1 MPGFD
6 IDSYLRISLSDM
18 LLVAIS
24 TLLLT
29 AAGKVLFWDKVSAYL
44 TSRRQIMRQ
53 EMDEA
58 MTLRA
63 KADRLQALREQ
74 QLEEAQAKAAH
85 IVQTAREEADAL
97 HARELVQTRR
107 EINAL
112 RAQSE
117 AQLRALRQQEAR
129 RAAGAIADIAAAV
142 SEKLSGKQADAA
154 LHARYV
160 EEWLS
165 ESDDHPWQAGAKPL
179 PGRGVLR
186 MMSSFTS
193 CMKRRRSC
201 RRRLITSLCFL
212 TRCFPLRER
221 RACWK
226 RDLQKKRIRR
236 QWPS

>member
-44 TSRRQIMRQ
+44 ASRRQIMRQ

-63 KADRLQALREQ
+63 KADRLKVLREQ

-129 RAAGAIADIAAAV
+129 QAAGAIAMPRTA
-142 SEKLSGKQADAA
+142 
-154 LHARYV
+154 
-160 EEWLS
+160 
-165 ESDDHPWQAGAKPL
+165 
-179 PGRGVLR
+179 
-186 MMSSFTS
+186 
-193 CMKRRRSC
+193 
-201 RRRLITSLCFL
+201 
-212 TRCFPLRER
+212 
-221 RACWK
+221 
-226 RDLQKKRIRR
+226 
-236 QWPS
+236 

>member
-44 TSRRQIMRQ
+44 ASRRQIMRQ

-58 MTLRA
+58 MMMRA
-63 KADRLQALREQ
+63 KADRLKALREQ
-74 QLEEAQAKAAH
+74 QLEEAQAQAAH

-129 RAAGAIADIAAAV
+129 QAAGAIADIAAAV

-165 ESDDHPWQAGAKPL
+165 ESDDHPWQA
-179 PGRGVLR
+179 
-186 MMSSFTS
+186 
-193 CMKRRRSC
+193 
-201 RRRLITSLCFL
+201 
-212 TRCFPLRER
+212 
-221 RACWK
+221 
-226 RDLQKKRIRR
+226 
-236 QWPS
+236 

>member
-58 MTLRA
+58 MMMRA

-129 RAAGAIADIAAAV
+129 QAAGAIADIAAAV

-165 ESDDHPWQAGAKPL
+165 ESDDHPWQA
-179 PGRGVLR
+179 
-186 MMSSFTS
+186 
-193 CMKRRRSC
+193 
-201 RRRLITSLCFL
+201 
-212 TRCFPLRER
+212 
-221 RACWK
+221 
-226 RDLQKKRIRR
+226 
-236 QWPS
+236 

>member
-44 TSRRQIMRQ
+44 ASRRQIMRQ

-58 MTLRA
+58 MTMRA
-63 KADRLQALREQ
+63 KADRLKALREQ

-129 RAAGAIADIAAAV
+129 QAAGAIADIAAAV

-165 ESDDHPWQAGAKPL
+165 ESDDHPWQA
-179 PGRGVLR
+179 
-186 MMSSFTS
+186 
-193 CMKRRRSC
+193 
-201 RRRLITSLCFL
+201 
-212 TRCFPLRER
+212 
-221 RACWK
+221 
-226 RDLQKKRIRR
+226 
-236 QWPS
+236 

>member
-58 MTLRA
+58 MMMRA
-63 KADRLQALREQ
+63 KADRLKALRQQ

-112 RAQSE
+112 RAQNE

-129 RAAGAIADIAAAV
+129 QAAGAIADIAAAV

-165 ESDDHPWQAGAKPL
+165 EADDHSWQA
-179 PGRGVLR
+179 
-186 MMSSFTS
+186 
-193 CMKRRRSC
+193 
-201 RRRLITSLCFL
+201 
-212 TRCFPLRER
+212 
-221 RACWK
+221 
-226 RDLQKKRIRR
+226 
-236 QWPS
+236 

>member
-44 TSRRQIMRQ
+44 ASRRQIMRQ

-58 MTLRA
+58 MMMRA
-63 KADRLQALREQ
+63 KADRLKALREQ
-74 QLEEAQAKAAH
+74 QLEEAQAEAAH

-129 RAAGAIADIAAAV
+129 QAAGAIADIAAAV

-165 ESDDHPWQAGAKPL
+165 ESDDHPWQA
-179 PGRGVLR
+179 
-186 MMSSFTS
+186 
-193 CMKRRRSC
+193 
-201 RRRLITSLCFL
+201 
-212 TRCFPLRER
+212 
-221 RACWK
+221 
-226 RDLQKKRIRR
+226 
-236 QWPS
+236 

>member
-58 MTLRA
+58 MMMRA

-129 RAAGAIADIAAAV
+129 QAAGAIADIAAAV

-165 ESDDHPWQAGAKPL
+165 EADDHPWQA
-179 PGRGVLR
+179 
-186 MMSSFTS
+186 
-193 CMKRRRSC
+193 
-201 RRRLITSLCFL
+201 
-212 TRCFPLRER
+212 
-221 RACWK
+221 
-226 RDLQKKRIRR
+226 
-236 QWPS
+236 

>member
-44 TSRRQIMRQ
+44 TSRQQIMRQ

-58 MTLRA
+58 MMMRA

-129 RAAGAIADIAAAV
+129 QAAGAIADIAAAV

-165 ESDDHPWQAGAKPL
+165 EADDHPWQA
-179 PGRGVLR
+179 
-186 MMSSFTS
+186 
-193 CMKRRRSC
+193 
-201 RRRLITSLCFL
+201 
-212 TRCFPLRER
+212 
-221 RACWK
+221 
-226 RDLQKKRIRR
+226 
-236 QWPS
+236 

>member
-44 TSRRQIMRQ
+44 ASRRQIMRQ

-112 RAQSE
+112 RAQNE

-129 RAAGAIADIAAAV
+129 QAAGAIADIAAAV

-165 ESDDHPWQAGAKPL
+165 EADDHPWQA
-179 PGRGVLR
+179 
-186 MMSSFTS
+186 
-193 CMKRRRSC
+193 
-201 RRRLITSLCFL
+201 
-212 TRCFPLRER
+212 
-221 RACWK
+221 
-226 RDLQKKRIRR
+226 
-236 QWPS
+236 

>member
-58 MTLRA
+58 MMMRA
-63 KADRLQALREQ
+63 KADRLKALREQ
-74 QLEEAQAKAAH
+74 QLEEAQAEAAH

-129 RAAGAIADIAAAV
+129 QAAGAIADIAAAV

-165 ESDDHPWQAGAKPL
+165 ESDDHPWQA
-179 PGRGVLR
+179 
-186 MMSSFTS
+186 
-193 CMKRRRSC
+193 
-201 RRRLITSLCFL
+201 
-212 TRCFPLRER
+212 
-221 RACWK
+221 
-226 RDLQKKRIRR
+226 
-236 QWPS
+236 

>member
-58 MTLRA
+58 MMMRA
-63 KADRLQALREQ
+63 KADRLKALREQ

-85 IVQTAREEADAL
+85 IVQTAREKADAL

-107 EINAL
+107 EITARL
-112 RAQSE
+112 AQTE
-117 AQLRALRQQEAR
+117 AQQRPRRQQEAR
-129 RAAGAIADIAAAV
+129 QAAGAIADIAAAV

-165 ESDDHPWQAGAKPL
+165 ESDDHPWQA
-179 PGRGVLR
+179 
-186 MMSSFTS
+186 
-193 CMKRRRSC
+193 
-201 RRRLITSLCFL
+201 
-212 TRCFPLRER
+212 
-221 RACWK
+221 
-226 RDLQKKRIRR
+226 
-236 QWPS
+236 